1 MRIKHL
7 LTLKQYLK
15 SPPWKNLT
23 THWLTI
29 DIYNYSKDFQFL
41 MDYSRTKTLNNKK
54 PIYYQ
59 DIMCYIKN
67 NNQEITKT
75 KAETKTI
82 YQKIIQ
88 DGSKQH
94 AIAGEIQWKKHLPTI
109 DFKQI
114 WKNTFESYAQ
124 PFFNDLHYKLLH
136 CSTKR
141 NDYRHKCSSVNKPS
155 CDHCGITEDNLH
167 LFEKCS
173 RIPKIWTPCQTILT
187 KLIRKTY
194 SPQRHLITLNV
205 TNTNKLIRKLTLT
218 IIQIILFEIW
228 QSRNDNRYD
237 KNLPQHIQTIVLVH
251 YKKNYKTH

>member
-94 AIAGEIQWKKHLPTI
+94 TIAGEIQWKKHLPTI

-141 NDYRHKCSSVNKPS
+141 NDYRHKCSNVNKPS

-173 RIPKIWTPCQTILT
+173 RIPKLWTPCQTILT

-194 SPQRHLITLNV
+194 SPQ
-205 TNTNKLIRKLTLT
+205 
-218 IIQIILFEIW
+218 
-228 QSRNDNRYD
+228 
-237 KNLPQHIQTIVLVH
+237 HIQTIVLVH